1 MTVLCFCFLVVLSSG
16 LSAQKVEPKTSLI
29 SVNKFVK
36 WLKAHR
42 DEETGLPYSHVGDK
56 RFDQW
61 SFTYDSAVVALA
73 YMAVGDI
80 NDARKIIDFY
90 MKAPE
95 VKRLNGFI
103 EAFIPSSSTIKGQ
116 DYSVRTG
123 ANVWMGIAGLHLYKK
138 TKELKYFRFAKKIA
152 GFAIALQ
159 DKNSSSKNFGG
170 IALGPVGDSA
180 YKGDQHIAYDP
191 KLPAFSEI
199 YSTEINI
206 DAYSLFNQLYKE
218 RKDQRYGEARDSVL
232 RWLKKNAYNSVDHRF
247 NRGYDDSSVA
257 TDVQSWSI
265 SALGVEILHQF
276 EKNAAERVIAFVE
289 DNCITEDVFRKPD
302 GRIVKVKGVDFV
314 DHSRAKSL
322 NRKPLVS
329 PEWTFQLTN
338 AYLKLSQHYSIKGN
352 RSKSVEY
359 KNKREKMIK
368 EMLKLAINL
377 DGALAYPYATQA
389 EAELGH
395 ENATPRKGNLS
406 VVGVAY
412 GILALKNFD
421 PLVP

>member
-1 MTVLCFCFLVVLSSG
+1 MTLLCFCFLVVLSVG
-16 LSAQKVEPKTSLI
+16 LSAQELESRTSLT
-29 SVNKFVK
+29 SVNKLIK
-36 WLKAHR
+36 WLETNR
-42 DEETGLPYSHVGDK
+42 DEETGLPYSHVGDE

-73 YMAVGDI
+73 YMAVGNID
-80 NDARKIIDFY
+80 DARKIINFY
-90 MKAPE
+90 MKTPGIM
-95 VKRLNGFI
+95 RLNGFI
-103 EAFIPSSSTIKGQ
+103 EAFTPSSPIKGQ

-123 ANVWMGIAGLHLYKK
+123 ANVWMGIAGLNLYKK

-159 DKNSSSKNFGG
+159 DKDSSSKNFGG

-191 KLPAFSEI
+191 KLPAFSDI

-218 RKDQRYGEARDSVL
+218 RKGQRYGDARDAVL
-232 RWLKKNAYNSVDHRF
+232 RWLKKNAYNPVDHRF
-247 NRGYDDSSVA
+247 NRGYDDPSVA

-265 SALGVEILHQF
+265 SALGVGVLNTF
-276 EKNAAERVIAFVE
+276 DKSAAEKIIAFVE
-289 DNCITEDVFRKPD
+289 DHCIASDVFRKPD
-302 GRIVKVKGVDFV
+302 GTVVTIKGVDFV
-314 DHSRAKSL
+314 DSRRAKSL

-329 PEWTFQLTN
+329 PEWTFQLIN
-338 AYLKLSQHYSIKGN
+338 AYSRLSKHYSVKGN

-368 EMLKLAINL
+368 EMLKLAINV
-377 DGALAYPYATQA
+377 DGTLAYPYATQA

-395 ENATPRKGNLS
+395 ENTTPKKGNLS

-412 GILALKNFD
+412 GILALKDFD
-421 PLVP
+421 PLAQ